1 MEVTPVDLRKIDEKT
16 KNVYEAVIVASKRAR
31 QINDEIKIEYNAV
44 LSTIP
49 AGPSDENGEDV
60 TNPAQMKVSLE
71 FEKRDKPH
79 LKALNELL
87 EDTSIEYS
95 YKK

>member
-1 MEVTPVDLRKIDEKT
+1 MEITPVDLRKIDQET

-31 QINDEIKIEYNAV
+31 QLNDEVKIEFNAV

-60 TNPAQMKVSLE
+60 SNPAQMKISLE
-71 FEKRDKPH
+71 FEKREKPH

-87 EDTSIEYS
+87 DSKVEYE
-95 YKK
+95 YKNK

>member
-1 MEVTPVDLRKIDEKT
+1 MEITPVDLRKIDQET
-16 KNVYEAVIVASKRAR
+16 KNVYEAVLVSAKRAR
-31 QINDEIKIEYNAV
+31 QINDELKIEFNAV

-60 TNPAQMKVSLE
+60 SNPAQMKISLE
-71 FEKRDKPH
+71 FEKREKPH
-79 LKALNELL
+79 IKALQELL
-87 EDTSIEYS
+87 DSKIEYD

>member
-16 KNVYEAVIVASKRAR
+16 KNVYEAVIVAAKRAR
-31 QINDEIKIEYNAV
+31 QINDELKIEFNAV

-60 TNPAQMKVSLE
+60 TNPAQMKISLNLKR
-71 FEKRDKPH
+71 EKNLI
-79 LKALNELL
+79 LKL
-87 EDTSIEYS
+87 
-95 YKK
+95 

>member
-1 MEVTPVDLRKIDEKT
+1 MEITPVDLRKIDQET

-31 QINDEIKIEYNAV
+31 QINDEVKIEFNAV

-60 TNPAQMKVSLE
+60 SNPAQMKISLE
-71 FEKRDKPH
+71 FEKREKPH

-87 EDTSIEYS
+87 DSKVEYE
-95 YKK
+95 YKNK

>member
-1 MEVTPVDLRKIDEKT
+1 MEITPVDLRKIDQET

-31 QINDEIKIEYNAV
+31 QLNDEVKIEFNAV

-60 TNPAQMKVSLE
+60 SNPAQMKISLE
-71 FEKRDKPH
+71 FEKREKPH

-87 EDTSIEYS
+87 DSKIEYE
-95 YKK
+95 YKNK

>member
-1 MEVTPVDLRKIDEKT
+1 VLVS
-16 KNVYEAVIVASKRAR
+16 AKRAR
-31 QINDEIKIEYNAV
+31 QINDELKIEFNAV

-60 TNPAQMKVSLE
+60 SNPVQMKISLE
-71 FEKRDKPH
+71 FEKREKPH
-79 LKALNELL
+79 IKALQELL
-87 EDTSIEYS
+87 DSKIEYD

>member
-1 MEVTPVDLRKIDEKT
+1 MEITPVDLRKIDEQT
-16 KNVYEAVIVASKRAR
+16 KNVYEAVIVAAKRAR
-31 QINDEIKIEYNAV
+31 QINDEVKIEYNAV

-49 AGPSDENGEDV
+49 AGPSDENGEDIS
-60 TNPAQMKVSLE
+60 NPAQMKISLE
-71 FEKRDKPH
+71 FEKKEKPH

-87 EDTSIEYS
+87 DAKVEYH